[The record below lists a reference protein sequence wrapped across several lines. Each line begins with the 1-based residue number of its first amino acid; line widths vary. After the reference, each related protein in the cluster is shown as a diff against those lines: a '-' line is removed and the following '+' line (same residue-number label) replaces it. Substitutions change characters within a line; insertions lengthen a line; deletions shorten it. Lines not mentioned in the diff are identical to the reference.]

1 MSRVR
6 HALCIFALRSS
17 SIVNFSC
24 VVSSCRSRPTPS
36 ALAASSIHVVQGL
49 DVVYLHLH
57 IQVEPGVPPRS
68 SFRALWVAS
77 PRSRHRSLLLELRRL
92 PFPTPHILQCVV
104 LESKLLSALV
114 SPRVPPWMESLVVHC
129 SSTLA
134 RSIPL
139 VVAVFSVLHFFLML
153 TRTINNGVPRSARNT

>member
-6 HALCIFALRSS
+6 HALCIFALCSS

-24 VVSSCRSRPTPS
+24 VVSSCRSRPTPC
-36 ALAASSIHVVQGL
+36 SIHVVQGL
-49 DVVYLHLH
+49 DVENLHLH
-57 IQVEPGVPPRS
+57 IQVEPGVPSSGGS
-68 SFRALWVAS
+68 SFRALRVAS

-104 LESKLLSALV
+104 LETKLLSALV

-153 TRTINNGVPRSARNT
+153 TRTINHGVPRSARNT